1 MKVELWLLLVSYCFY
16 LTGMTNVISI
26 AEWKAKQRR
35 NMDQRKPVMWT
46 YYEAVP
52 DPARGWRLELV
63 ERKPKLELE

>member
-1 MKVELWLLLVSYCFY
+1 MI
-16 LTGMTNVISI
+16 GMTNVISI